1 MTDSRNLPD
10 SREQTKNEILERRM
24 LLFAAETIRTMKN
37 HTTLPR
43 SVVDQLTRSSA
54 SIGAN
59 YAEACNAS
67 SKLDFRNKIFIAKKE
82 TAESR
87 YWIDLCIELTKQKE
101 SWSWCRSE
109 SQELLLILQTIINT
123 LADKSAK

>member
-1 MTDSRNLPD
+1 VADSRNLAGG
-10 SREQTKNEILERRM
+10 RAQTRNEILEKRM
-24 LLFAAETIRTMKN
+24 LLFAAAVIKELKKQRS
-37 HTTLPR
+37 LPF

-82 TAESR
+82 AAETR
-87 YWIDLCIELTKQKE
+87 YWIDLVMELADSQDWLNLKQEAKE
-101 SWSWCRSE
+101 
-109 SQELLLILQTIINT
+109 LVLILQTIINT
-123 LADKSAK
+123 LKGKSEK